1 MSKTLDIIMQL
12 KDNVSPGLG
21 KMNSNLQ
28 TTSGKLN
35 AVGKSVGKLGSL
47 LKGALVGGAIA
58 KFSVDALKA
67 YDTQIQSEKSVQRA
81 LIATGKTAS
90 EASQELEGYKKF
102 ASQQQD
108 ITAFGDEGTLQ
119 VISGLISQGFGKKSI
134 EDIVAMSQDIARST
148 GDEQENVTKALS
160 AYVKTGKG
168 ATKLAKAYKLNADLL
183 GKGSTES
190 ERMAEVWKAFSQS
203 NHLGASTEYMKTFE
217 GQLVGVKGRLDDM
230 KEPAGQLINILLGG
244 NKQGLSGAAGAM
256 ASIQE
261 SISSATADMQK
272 IADRAKDLGGGI
284 TGIGQ
289 ACAEAHPLVSAFFAV
304 LVAGKTITAIA
315 NLASTFGTAYSAV
328 TTFGSGVLSVAT
340 KAMPTLLG
348 ALAPAEATF
357 ATFCGF
363 LSSTTALIAGV
374 TAAATAASYAIAT
387 LLGNIG
393 GYFSASPELKASL
406 QQDQELA
413 NGVWQ
418 NGSMSVD
425 DWKAKLNN
433 NANGTNYFEG
443 GQTLVGEYGPE
454 LVNLPRGSSIN
465 TNAQT
470 QRELSGSGTTIN
482 CPITIQGNVIGN
494 NDFIDQVGDAI
505 SSRVGLALANM

>member
-67 YDTQIQSEKSVQRA
+67 YDTQIQSEKAVQRA
-81 LIATGKTAS
+81 LVATGKTAG
-90 EASQELEGYKKF
+90 EASQELEQYKKF
-102 ASQQQD
+102 ASKQQD

-183 GKGSTES
+183 GHGKTES
-190 ERMAEVWKAFSQS
+190 ERIAEVWKAFSQS
-203 NHLGASTEYMKTFE
+203 NHLGASTEYLKTFE
-217 GQLVGVKGRLDDM
+217 GQLEGVKGRLGDL
-230 KEPAGQLINILLGG
+230 KEPAGELINILLGG
-244 NKQGLSGAAGAM
+244 NKEGLSGAAGAM

-261 SISSATADMQK
+261 SISNVTSDMQN
-272 IADRAKDLGGGI
+272 IADRSKDLGGGI
-284 TGIGQ
+284 TGVGL
-289 ACAEAHPLVSAFFAV
+289 AAAEAHPYLATLFALITTGKV
-304 LVAGKTITAIA
+304 L
-315 NLASTFGTAYSAV
+315 SAV
-328 TTFGSGVLSVAT
+328 AT
-340 KAMPTLLG
+340 LAENVKTLGG
-348 ALAPAEATF
+348 ALSTLGGIAT
-357 ATFCGF
+357 
-363 LSSTTALIAGV
+363 STAGMITGV
-374 TAAATAASYAIAT
+374 TAAATAASYAIAR

-393 GYFSASPELKASL
+393 GYLSASAELKASL
-406 QQDQELA
+406 QQDQESA
-413 NGVWQ
+413 TGTWQ
-418 NGSMSVD
+418 NGAMSVD
-425 DWKAKLNN
+425 DWKKKLNGE
-433 NANGTNYFEG
+433 ANGTNYFEG
-443 GQTLVGEYGPE
+443 GPTLVGEYGPE

-482 CPITIQGNVIGN
+482 CPVTIQGNVIGN
-494 NDFIDQVGDAI
+494 NDFVDQIGDAI
-505 SSRVGLALANM
+505 SSRVSIAIANS